1 MRVSV
6 ASIRPCYM
14 LCIRA
19 KAGTSFM
26 KEKHFAACA
35 FSLFP
40 FLKTNDNF
48 ITDSHFNN
56 DSIVNQ

>member
-19 KAGTSFM
+19 KAGTSFY
-26 KEKHFAACA
+26 EGEA
-35 FSLFP
+35 FCSLRIQPFP
-40 FLKTNDNF
+40 IPKKQMIIL
-48 ITDSHFNN
+48 
-56 DSIVNQ
+56 

>member
-1 MRVSV
+1 MIETFLYGKRGMRVSV
-6 ASIRPCYM
+6 ASIRPSYM

-19 KAGTSFM
+19 KAGASFM

-40 FLKTNDNF
+40 FLKNKR
-48 ITDSHFNN
+48 
-56 DSIVNQ
+56 